1 MRYATA
7 LLLGSC
13 LLACPA
19 TAQDNLSGHYTIT
32 LKTGG
37 LEFYNTLELTQT
49 GDALTG
55 TFTSDPLTGTRHGDR
70 IDFVSSDKEG
80 NRAEAHLT
88 LKGGVL
94 SGSVLQTDDTSHHT
108 VNLPMTVIA
117 RPAAPIVAA
126 AQHHE
131 FKPTAFHRAFS
142 ALTSP
147 ALTIA
152 AGDTVHTTTIDAGGI
167 DENAVGRSFGGNPQ
181 TGPFYVT
188 GAMPGDTIAIHILK
202 LRLNRDWATS
212 DDYLVSRAVNPGLAV
227 TMKDTG
233 KTVYWHLD
241 RDKNIATPEKPG
253 AHLAKLAVPLRPML
267 GCVAVAPPPVAGA
280 PNSGDSGGYGG
291 NMDFNEITE
300 GATVYLQAR
309 VPGALV
315 YIGDG
320 HAAMG
325 DGELN
330 GNALETSMDVTFRVE
345 VIQKHPVPAPRV
357 ENAAQ
362 IMALG
367 YDGSLDEALKTATAN
382 MQRWLASDYALD
394 PSEASQVMGT
404 AARIRISEAAD
415 RNAGVAVIL
424 DKSVLATLTKDTAK

>member
-1 MRYATA
+1 MKCATA

-13 LLACPA
+13 LLSSAA
-19 TAQDNLSGHYTIT
+19 MGADSLSGRYTLTIR
-32 LKTGG
+32 TGG

-55 TFTSDPLTGTRHGDR
+55 TFTGDPLTGTRHGDK
-70 IDFVSSDKEG
+70 IDFVSKDKEG

-88 LKGGVL
+88 LKDGVL
-94 SGSVLQTDDTSHHT
+94 SGDVIQTDDTSHHT

-117 RPAAPIVAA
+117 RPSAAIAA
-126 AQHHE
+126 SAQQHE
-131 FKPTAFHRAFS
+131 FKPTRFYRAFS
-142 ALTSP
+142 ALNPP

-152 AGDTVHTTTIDAGGI
+152 PGDTVHTTTIDAGGI
-167 DENAVGRSFGGNPQ
+167 DETATGRSFGGNPQ
-181 TGPFYVT
+181 TGPFYVQ
-188 GAMPGDTIAIHILK
+188 GAMPGDTIAIHIVK

-212 DDYLVSRAVNPGLAV
+212 DDFLVNRAVNPGLAV

-241 RDKNIATPEKPG
+241 RDRNIATPEKPG
-253 AHLAKLAVPLRPML
+253 AHLAQLAVPLRPML
-267 GCVAVAPPPVAGA
+267 GCVAVAPAPVAGA

-291 NMDFNEITE
+291 NMDFNEVTE
-300 GATVYLQAR
+300 GATVYLHVR
-309 VPGALV
+309 VPGALL

-345 VIQKHPVPAPRV
+345 VIPRHPVPAPRV

-367 YDGSLDEALKTATAN
+367 YEGSLDEALKTATAN

-394 PSEASQVMGT
+394 PSEASQVIG
-404 AARIRISEAAD
+404 AAAHIRISEAAD

-424 DKSVLATLTKDTAK
+424 DKAVLATLTKDPAK